1 MDFLFYDKSLLVL
14 SGIVLH
20 GSWYNAVFLDENN
33 VRKQTNVLG
42 FAEQSLH

>member
-20 GSWYNAVFLDENN
+20 GSWYSAVFLDENN
-33 VRKQTNVLG
+33 VGKQTNVLG